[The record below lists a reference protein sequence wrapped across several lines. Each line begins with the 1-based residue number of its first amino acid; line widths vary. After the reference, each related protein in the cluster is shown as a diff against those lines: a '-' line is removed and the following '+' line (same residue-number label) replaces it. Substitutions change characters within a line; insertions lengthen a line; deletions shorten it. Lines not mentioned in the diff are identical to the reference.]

1 MSPPELSRPS
11 DDVDSTFAAT
21 TPDDTPRLM
30 EALRQAGIYFDVSV
44 NSHKE
49 DPSSQDYDWFF
60 FRKEDDQDMIG
71 SIIRK
76 TFPKNEQ

>member
-1 MSPPELSRPS
+1 
-11 DDVDSTFAAT
+11 
-21 TPDDTPRLM
+21 M